1 MSILVITLIRTV
13 ILYVFLIVAVRLM
26 GRRQVGEL
34 QPGELVVTILLSQI
48 ASQPI
53 CDTDIPLVYSIVPFL
68 VLVSLE
74 LLMSVFSMKSI
85 KFRQLYQGSALVLI
99 RDGVLD
105 QQQVRRLRFTMD
117 DIMEALR
124 QKDVFDIS
132 DVQYAI
138 AETDGTLSVLLKPQK
153 RNVTNEDMRR
163 TPAPDS
169 ALPCIVVS
177 DGRVIEKNFADCNMD
192 YKKLEKT
199 LANAHIPAAKIMLMT
214 ADKNGN
220 TYIIEK
226 EDEGQ

>member
-1 MSILVITLIRTV
+1 MIITLIRTV

-53 CDTDIPLVYSIVPFL
+53 CDTDIPLVYSLVPFL
-68 VLVSLE
+68 ILVALE
-74 LLMSVFSMKSI
+74 LFMSVFSMKSI
-85 KFRQLYQGSALVLI
+85 KFRELYQGSALVLI

-105 QQQVRRLRFTMD
+105 QKQVKRLRFTMD
-117 DIMEALR
+117 DVMEALR

-153 RNVTNEDMRR
+153 RNVTNEDMRVQ
-163 TPAPDS
+163 APDA
-169 ALPCIVVS
+169 ALPCIIIS

-192 YKKLEKT
+192 YKKLEKA
-199 LANAHIPAAKIMLMT
+199 LANAHTRAENIMLMT
-214 ADKNGN
+214 ADKSGN

-226 EDEGQ
+226 EEEGQ